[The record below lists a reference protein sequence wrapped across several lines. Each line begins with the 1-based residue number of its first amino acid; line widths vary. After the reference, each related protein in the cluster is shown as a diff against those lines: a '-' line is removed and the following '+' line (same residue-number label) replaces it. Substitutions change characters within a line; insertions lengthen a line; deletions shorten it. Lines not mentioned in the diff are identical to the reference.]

1 MAGTDTAKGRGPRQG
16 ASIGLIGTRLALAG
30 AVLYL
35 LEWVAI
41 IATSPPGPYGPGTAT
56 SELVSNYAT
65 HAGRAG
71 AAAGWFAIVL
81 LGRVLFVA
89 AVRSSLRSEARL
101 LPVLDL
107 ALGAM
112 AVGVVLEVAAYVTDA
127 ATARLAADGAGAAV
141 VSALDQTA
149 YWTDLL
155 IAGPTGV
162 AVLATAAAM
171 LRSRRYAGWLCWL
184 GLVSGAAWLAT
195 SLIGGVTL
203 GTGNGGGALDPVE
216 SLAALTLWV
225 WMIATGVVL
234 WRAPR
239 EQAPRATS
247 APTAGVGTSSDHRAK
262 EKP

>member
-1 MAGTDTAKGRGPRQG
+1 MAGTETAAIREPNQRGT
-16 ASIGLIGTRLALAG
+16 SGLVGTRLALAG

-41 IATSPPGPYGPGTAT
+41 IGTSPPGPYGPGTAT
-56 SELVSNYAT
+56 SDLLADYAT

-89 AVRSSLRSEARL
+89 AVRSSLRSDPRL
-101 LPVLDL
+101 LPLLDL

-112 AVGVVLEVAAYVTDA
+112 AVGVVLEIAAYVMDA

-155 IAGPTGV
+155 IAGPSGV

-171 LRSRRYAGWLCWL
+171 LWSRRYAGWLCWL
-184 GLVSGAAWLAT
+184 GLGSGAAWLAT
-195 SLIGGVTL
+195 GLVGGVTV

-216 SLAALTLWV
+216 SVAALSLWV

-234 WRAPR
+234 WRACR
-239 EQAPRATS
+239 HGAARGTARG
-247 APTAGVGTSSDHRAK
+247 TAGFGTTSDLRAG
-262 EKP
+262 ETL